1 MVPKTQYSNA
11 HISGSTGPN
20 CFKLGQY
27 GKNKSTTSC
36 PSLVVIGHWEPLISS
51 M

>member
-1 MVPKTQYSNA
+1 MVPKTQYSNV
-11 HISGSTGPN
+11 HNLGPTGSN
-20 CFKLGQY
+20 CFKLSQY
-27 GKNKSTTSC
+27 EQNKYTTSC